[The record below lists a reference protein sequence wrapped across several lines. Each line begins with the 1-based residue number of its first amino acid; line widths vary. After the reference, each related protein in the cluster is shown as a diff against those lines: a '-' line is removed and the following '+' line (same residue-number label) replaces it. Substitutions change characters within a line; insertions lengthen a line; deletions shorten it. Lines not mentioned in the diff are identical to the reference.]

1 MKKYNKVIISALAVV
16 GLSLSSCDNVF
27 DELAVNPNQQDV
39 ASFYTNPESVNKGV
53 IGIYSYLTTPRAL
66 GVAATRLMANRGDE
80 GSDRTDYGVPG
91 QYCASLT
98 PSWYTIVEP
107 YALFYTAASQ
117 ACQMIEVIPAVKFAN
132 EEMKNAYL
140 GESYFLRAFSH
151 WFLFLNFRNIPL
163 MDSFPKSSKDY
174 KPQSD
179 PETTWDFI
187 ISDLKRA
194 KELLPKK
201 GYWKG
206 DNLGRVTKA
215 SAAAL
220 LGKAYLYRSG
230 IEPKYGKSSKT
241 YYDEAAECFDEIIR
255 GDCGN
260 FKLVDNYDDNFKVAT
275 ENNDESILEFQFVGD
290 AVNTGF
296 NPGLSNSGV
305 WRDPRGV
312 QPPSLVSNNANV
324 IHQWVYDAFIASKDA
339 KGKSDSR
346 MFGTLVFDDTAS
358 EINAKEGD
366 MVRVF
371 DGKRFNEYYTKV
383 DEKTGE
389 VTKGFAIVSEQA
401 GKYKSAC
408 RKGLDWTLP
417 TKNPGNNMW
426 IGNLRANGVNYMY
439 IRYADV
445 LLMYAEA
452 VVSGGKQGKLTTV
465 QAVNEVRTRKSVN
478 LPELGSVDMDVI
490 ERERILEL
498 TGEGHRFYDLLR
510 WGKLASRFHE
520 LETSDPNF
528 KQYNISAYLGF
539 KEGKD
544 EWLPIPVDEVEGN
557 PYITQN
563 NPGWN

>member
-324 IHQWVYDAFIASKDA
+324 IHQWLYDAFIASKDA
-339 KGKSDSR
+339 KGKTDSR

>member
-39 ASFYTNPESVNKGV
+39 TSFYTNPESVNKGV

-98 PSWYTIVEP
+98 PSWYTIVQP
-107 YALFYTAASQ
+107 YSLFYTAASQ
-117 ACQMIEVIPAVKFAN
+117 ACQMIEVIPTVKFAN

-179 PETTWDFI
+179 PEATWDFI
-187 ISDLKRA
+187 ISDLKKA

-312 QPPSLVSNNANV
+312 QPPSLVSNNASV
-324 IHQWVYDAFIASKDA
+324 IHQWVYDAFVASKDA
-339 KGKSDSR
+339 KGKTDSR

-389 VTKGFAIVSEQA
+389 ITKGFAIVSEQA

-426 IGNLRANGVNYMY
+426 IGNLRANGVNYTY

-452 VVSGGKQGKLTTV
+452 VVSGGKQGKLTAV

-478 LPELGSVDMDVI
+478 LSELGSVDMNVI

>member
-39 ASFYTNPESVNKGV
+39 ASFYTTPESVNKGV

-324 IHQWVYDAFIASKDA
+324 IHQWVYDAFITSKDA
-339 KGKSDSR
+339 KGKTDSR

>member
-339 KGKSDSR
+339 KGKTDSR

-401 GKYKSAC
+401 RKYKSAC